1 MSGAETQV
9 DLQIESK
16 LLSVSA
22 GIVSARGGRAKKPM
36 LGAFGKKFGSR
47 SQACG
52 SRLDLLW
59 ATHTHTHQGGS
70 ACVMGRKM
78 DGDIWRLFPRQ
89 VWRHTSN
96 AQNKTREISNKRM
109 VQINT

>member
-22 GIVSARGGRAKKPM
+22 GIVSARDGRAKKPM

-52 SRLDLLW
+52 LRLDLLW
-59 ATHTHTHQGGS
+59 ATHTHTHTP
-70 ACVMGRKM
+70 GRVRLC
-78 DGDIWRLFPRQ
+78 DGPEDGR
-89 VWRHTSN
+89 RHLAAFSQTG
-96 AQNKTREISNKRM
+96 
-109 VQINT
+109 